1 MMNTIYRLGTAV
13 GATVAI
19 LITANTFSGQHVSLN
34 SNGQHF
40 SQLSMPV
47 PPAPEIAQVP

>member
-19 LITANTFSGQHVSLN
+19 LITDNTFSGQTVSQN

-40 SQLSMPV
+40 SMPV
-47 PPAPEIAQVP
+47 PQSTAIAQVP